1 MLRRPDKQH
10 LLKLKKRF
18 LQALNN
24 SNFGIDCRNNID
36 NCYLE
41 PIYDDFS
48 EIEIGYI
55 KNYTTIFSDEELRDF
70 FSPPLLR
77 QEINQ
82 TYEAKIFNVNKEDPT
97 YKARKKYLERK
108 KEEDLDAV
116 STFENSKK
124 IKKKKVKNY

>member
-1 MLRRPDKQH
+1 MIAILEYT
-10 LLKLKKRF
+10 
-18 LQALNN
+18 AETT
-24 SNFGIDCRNNID
+24 D

-41 PIYDDFS
+41 PIYDDFF
-48 EIEIGYI
+48 EIGYI

-82 TYEAKIFNVNKEDPT
+82 TYEAKIFNVDKEDPT
-97 YKARKKYLERK
+97 YEARKKCLERK

-124 IKKKKVKNY
+124 IKKKES